1 LVVAVAAGG
10 GNKRGGGGVGGGW
23 GAVMRRCANR
33 RRASTHACADAGRS
47 VCDRSDH
54 WHLRHVYRV
63 AARESGRPGVHR
75 SLVGVSETH
84 VSGTSCCCAPT
95 ADRPQPTRPSR
106 VAGVVED
113 WEVKQ
118 VVAEKDAATL
128 DATSARNTL
137 VYVLMILAASVISNA
152 VMMVR
157 HFHAAGARAGDAA
170 DVSVTQ

>member
-1 LVVAVAAGG
+1 
-10 GNKRGGGGVGGGW
+10 
-23 GAVMRRCANR
+23 
-33 RRASTHACADAGRS
+33 
-47 VCDRSDH
+47 
-54 WHLRHVYRV
+54 
-63 AARESGRPGVHR
+63 
-75 SLVGVSETH
+75 
-84 VSGTSCCCAPT
+84 
-95 ADRPQPTRPSR
+95 
-106 VAGVVED
+106 VED